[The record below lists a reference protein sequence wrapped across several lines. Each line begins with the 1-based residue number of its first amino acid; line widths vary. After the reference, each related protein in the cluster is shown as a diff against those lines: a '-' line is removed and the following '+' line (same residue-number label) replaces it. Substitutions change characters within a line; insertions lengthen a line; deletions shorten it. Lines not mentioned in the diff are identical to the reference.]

1 MRVGVDTS
9 VIVAAV
15 HANHPVHAVAA
26 HWLDGAFVSHEV
38 VVAHHSIMESYAV
51 LTRLPAEYRLS
62 PSEAETVLRG
72 TLQENATIAPF
83 SSESS
88 WAALHSLA
96 EAPAA
101 GGATYDAFIIHLL
114 SQAGVDVIVT
124 YNVAD
129 FARLTRTV
137 RVAEPAEL

>member
-38 VVAHHSIMESYAV
+38 VVAHHSIIEAYAV

-62 PSEAETVLRG
+62 PSEAERVLSE
-72 TLQENATIAPF
+72 TLQENVSVAPF

-96 EAPAA
+96 EAPSA

-114 SQAGVDVIVT
+114 LQAAVDVIVT
-124 YNVAD
+124 YNAAD
-129 FARLTRTV
+129 FARLTRAV
-137 RVAEPAEL
+137 RVAEPTEL